1 MTSSR
6 YLIGVDIGT
15 TSTKAVLF
23 TQSGEMVQKTSASY
37 SLQMPTPTAAEQDP
51 EEIFLA
57 VINTVKSLVSS
68 SGVDPTKLVGISF
81 SSAMHSLMAVDSIGT
96 PLSPLFIWADN
107 RSLKWSDWIYQQH
120 AVSEIYQR
128 TGTPVHPMSPFVKLI
143 WLRQEKPEIFNR
155 AVKFIS
161 IKEYLFYRLFNR
173 YIVDY
178 SVAAASGLLNLET
191 LHWDSLALNIAG
203 IQEQHLSQVVPTTYI
218 LESMQPEYRDK
229 MGLPESILTIIGS
242 SDGVLSNLGVGAIV
256 PGEVAATVGTSGAIR
271 TVVKHLLYDAQ
282 QRLFCYPLIENYWI
296 VGGATNN
303 GGVALQWVRDRL
315 GECEGITARNTGQKV
330 EEILVAIAQT
340 VAPGAEGLIFH
351 PYLAGERA
359 PIWNPNARGS
369 FFGLGLH
376 HSKAH
381 LVRAVLE
388 GIFYNLYLVFKPVKD
403 TVGEVKNI
411 RATGGFMQSDFLR
424 QLFADI
430 FGCEIFFPKV
440 EESSCL
446 GAAILGLYALGEI
459 SSLEV
464 ASEIVGE
471 MENKQAI
478 AAQVEVYQKILPL
491 YEHLLEL
498 FQAEYSSIMHLQA
511 ELISG
516 Q

>member
-6 YLIGVDIGT
+6 FFIGVDIGT
-15 TSTKAVLF
+15 TNTKAVLF
-23 TQSGEMVQKTSASY
+23 TQSGEMVEKTSVSY

-51 EEIFLA
+51 EEIVLA
-57 VINTVKSLVSS
+57 VINSVENLVSS
-68 SGVDPTKLVGISF
+68 SDIHPTKLVGISF
-81 SSAMHSLMAVDSIGT
+81 SSAMHSFMAVDAIGA

-107 RSLKWSDWIYQQH
+107 RSIKWSDWIYKQQV
-120 AVSEIYQR
+120 ASEIYQR
-128 TGTPVHPMSPFVKLI
+128 TGTPIHPMSPLVKLI
-143 WLRQEKPEIFNR
+143 WLRQEKPEIFNQ
-155 AVKFIS
+155 AAKFIS

-178 SVAAASGLLNLET
+178 SIAASSGLLNLAT
-191 LHWDSLALNIAG
+191 LHWDGLALDIAE
-203 IQEQHLSQVVPTTYI
+203 IQEQHLSQVVPKTYI

-229 MGLPESILTIIGS
+229 MGLPKSIITIIGS
-242 SDGVLSNLGVGAIV
+242 SDGVLSNLGVGAIL

-271 TVVKHLLYDAQ
+271 TVIKHPQFDAQ
-282 QRLFCYPLIENYWI
+282 QRLFCYPLLEKYWI
-296 VGGATNN
+296 LGGATNN
-303 GGVALQWVRDRL
+303 GGIALHWVRDRL

-340 VAPGAEGLIFH
+340 VAPGSEGLIFH

-359 PIWNPNARGS
+359 PMWNPNARGS

-388 GIFYNLYLVFKPVKD
+388 GIFYNLYLVFKPVKAAI
-403 TVGEVKNI
+403 GEVNSM
-411 RATGGFMQSDFLR
+411 RVTGGFMQSDFLR
-424 QLFADI
+424 QLCADI

-446 GAAILGLYALGEI
+446 GAAILGLYALEEI

-471 MENKQAI
+471 METRQAI
-478 AAQVEVYQKILPL
+478 ASQIEVYQKILPL
-491 YEHLLEL
+491 YEHLLEI
-498 FQAEYSSIMHLQA
+498 FQTEYSSIMHLQA
-511 ELISG
+511 ELPH
-516 Q
+516 